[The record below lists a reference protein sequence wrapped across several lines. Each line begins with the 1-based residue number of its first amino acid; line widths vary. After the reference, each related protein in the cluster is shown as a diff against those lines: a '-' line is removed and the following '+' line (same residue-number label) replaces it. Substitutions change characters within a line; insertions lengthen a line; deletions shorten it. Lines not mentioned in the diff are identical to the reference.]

1 VRQLCVDVGG
11 TFTDLLV
18 LDEDGE
24 LTQFKAPTTPSDPT
38 EGFFNAI
45 DKAAGAGGEDQPE
58 FLAQVDLIVHGTT
71 LATNVLLTLT
81 GASVGMLTTEG
92 FRDVIEMRRGIRE
105 VEGSVFDTF
114 NDPVE
119 PLIPRWRRLG
129 VPERTVYT
137 GEVIEPLDESALK
150 AGVKQLLDEGV
161 EAIAVCF
168 LHSYANS
175 ENEARAA
182 ELVEATAPG
191 IYVTSSSEVLPT
203 WREFERFSTTAVS
216 AYVGPA
222 VAGYIESL
230 TDRLTEKRFGG
241 RLLMMLSSGLV
252 QEARKAA
259 RRGVDFLASG
269 PAAAPSAAQFVAGEA
284 SGQHLLEVDMGGT
297 SFDVSL
303 LRDGEIGTTT
313 EAWVGEHRVATKMVD
328 VSSVGAGGGSIAW
341 VDSLGLLRVGPQSAG
356 ADPGPAA
363 YGTGS
368 EPTVTDADVILG
380 LVPADYFLGGEL
392 ELDVGRA
399 TDAVGRLGAEL
410 GLDAEETAEAVYVT
424 VNSVMAN
431 QITEVCTRR
440 GFDVRDCTMVA
451 GGGAAGVHAAE
462 IGRRLGIRQL
472 VVPHAS
478 ALMSAFGMFT
488 MDLGQEYVSFRA
500 TRAGEHDAAEIQSL
514 VDGLVR
520 DAHADFLGMGIPA
533 DELVL
538 QRSIEMRYAGQYNEL
553 EIEVDSEAID
563 DAKLAELAE
572 AFHVRHEAVYGY
584 AMLWREVEFLTVHV
598 RATSP
603 RKPTFS
609 LKETPGS
616 GRELADCERPPRR
629 ARLDGTYLD
638 TRVFDADLLEPGHEF
653 AGPSLVDGP
662 STTVLVPDGFSCR
675 VDGMRNYWMDW
686 VGEPGESELSG
697 VVRVGA
703 RQATEVAP

>member
-1 VRQLCVDVGG
+1 MRQLCVDVGG

-18 LDEDGE
+18 LDEGRD
-24 LTQFKAPTTPSDPT
+24 LTQFKAATTPTDPT
-38 EGFFNAI
+38 DGFFNAI
-45 DKAAGAGGEDQPE
+45 AKAAEAGGVDPAE

-71 LATNVLLTLT
+71 LATNVLLTLS
-81 GASVGMLTTEG
+81 GATVGMLTTEG
-92 FRDVIEMRRGIRE
+92 FRDVIEMRRGIRK

-119 PLIPRWRRLG
+119 PLVPRWRRLG
-129 VPERTVYT
+129 VPERAVYT
-137 GEVIEPLDESALK
+137 GEIIERLDESALK
-150 AGVKQLLDEGV
+150 AGVKQLLDEEV
-161 EAIAVCF
+161 DAIAVCF

-175 ENEARAA
+175 ENEARAT
-182 ELVEATAPG
+182 ELVEAMAPG
-191 IYVTSSSEVLPT
+191 VYVTSSSEVLPT
-203 WREFERFSTTAVS
+203 WREFERFSTTVVS

-230 TDRLTEKRFGG
+230 GERLTEERFGG

-252 QEARKAA
+252 QEAQKAA
-259 RRGVDFLASG
+259 RRGVDLLASG
-269 PAAAPSAAQFVAGEA
+269 PAAAPSAARFVAGEA
-284 SGQHLLEVDMGGT
+284 SGRHLLEVDMGGT

-341 VDSLGLLRVGPQSAG
+341 VDTLGLLRVGPQSAG

-363 YGTGS
+363 YGTGD

-380 LVPADYFLGGEL
+380 LVPADYFLGGEI

-399 TDAVGRLGAEL
+399 TDAVGRLGAALEL
-410 GLDAEETAEAVYVT
+410 DPEDAAQAIYVT

-462 IGRRLGIRQL
+462 IGRDLGIRQL
-472 VVPHAS
+472 VVPNAS

-500 TRAGEHDAAEIQSL
+500 TRAAEHDAAEIQSL
-514 VDGLVR
+514 VDDLAAE
-520 DAHADFLGMGIPA
+520 AHEDFLGMGVPA
-533 DELVL
+533 AELVL
-538 QRSIEMRYAGQYNEL
+538 QRSIEIRYAGQYNEL
-553 EIEVDSEAID
+553 EIEVDSTAID
-563 DAKLAELAE
+563 DAELTKLAE
-572 AFHVRHEAVYGY
+572 AFHLRHEAVYGY
-584 AMLWREVEFLTVHV
+584 AMRWREVEFLTVHV

-603 RKPTFS
+603 RKPAFA
-609 LKETPGS
+609 LKEAPRS
-616 GRELADCERPPRR
+616 GRELTDCERAPRR
-629 ARLDGTYLD
+629 ARLDGAYLD
-638 TRVFDADLLEPGHEF
+638 VRVLDADLLEPGHEF
-653 AGPSLVDGP
+653 AGPTLVDGS

-675 VDGMRNYWMDW
+675 VDGMRSYWLDW
-686 VGEPGESELSG
+686 VGEPDRDEARAGAQVGG
-697 VVRVGA
+697 VA
-703 RQATEVAP
+703 E